1 MPVRAVT
8 ATVPL
13 MSMPEIAEFAGVQRP
28 VVSNWRRRPLG
39 FPAPVAGDKAH
50 PLFDAWQVADWFIT
64 TGRRTRDTVEPDL
77 RMYTLA
83 ALARSY
89 PGTDLVAAV
98 TALICL
104 RYMTDPDEALADGT
118 DDVMAALRERATA
131 VDPADEMLLSEIR
144 NIPGDAEWV
153 VPLVDELVEATWN
166 CQQASERIMAS
177 RHRFRASP
185 LFENAVTP
193 ELARL
198 IAAVSGA
205 RERARR
211 TSSLTVTDPAAG
223 AGDLLVAVTDLL
235 GPDHEPRCVAAE
247 ADPALARLLR
257 RRLAVRGIPA
267 ADMDIRASAG
277 LPDSSADPDVLVT
290 QIPYRSAEDL
300 DPFGILD
307 SVDDAALRLTANRFA
322 VVLGPA
328 SVLTGDLPTGPAA
341 RRADLLKADMV
352 EAVIRL
358 PGGCVPYRPGYETA
372 LWVLTQARG
381 SRWSGRVLLADVSDR
396 PLTADVARDL
406 AEDVVTWRRDGYAPS
421 AHNRVF
427 GVQADVGSLVGSLGP
442 LFAARRPVSPR
453 ERRTDADTRMTL
465 VTQYGVDLDRIGATA
480 VADRRHVRSEVLAAA
495 DLHPADES
503 VGALIRQRRLIM
515 RKGTRIKP
523 VDVDPS
529 GHHVVL
535 GSEEVLGTRRRGGR
549 RVDREVFASRYP
561 NAKLTQPGDVLVTLT
576 PRPGAII
583 DWVGYA
589 IAEYPV
595 RILRIPLP
603 KPAKPAK
610 VDQPAISAE
619 AVQFTPRVL
628 CALLFGDG
636 SGTRPAGAVR
646 AAGSVNEQRLLLLPP
661 GQVWAFDDLLSSI
674 NERRALAQR
683 EIEMLDE
690 LCHVATSGLIDGTL
704 TLVSDDA

>member
-1 MPVRAVT
+1 MVAKVAAVP
-8 ATVPL
+8 APL
-13 MSMPEIAEFAGVQRP
+13 MSMPEIAELADVQRP

-50 PLFDAWQVADWFIT
+50 PLFDARQVADWLVM
-64 TGRRTRDTVEPDL
+64 TGRKNRDDIEPEL
-77 RMYTLA
+77 SLYTLA
-83 ALARSY
+83 GLARSY

-104 RYMTDPDEALADGT
+104 RYLIDPDEALADGT
-118 DDVMAALRERATA
+118 DGVMASLRERAAA

-144 NIPGDAEWV
+144 DIPHDAGWV
-153 VPLVDELVEATWN
+153 VRLVDELVESAWD
-166 CQQASERIMAS
+166 CHQASERIMAS

-198 IAAVSGA
+198 IAEVSGA

-223 AGDLLVAVTDLL
+223 AGDLMVAVTDLL
-235 GPDHEPRCVAAE
+235 GPDHEPRCIAAE

-257 RRLAVRGIPA
+257 RRLTVRGVRA
-267 ADMDIRASAG
+267 ADMDVRAGAG
-277 LPDSSADPDVLVT
+277 LLDSSRNPDVLVT
-290 QIPYRSAEDL
+290 QIPYRPAEDL

-307 SVDDAALRLTANRFA
+307 FVDDAALRLTADRFA

-328 SVLTGDLPTGPAA
+328 SVLVGDLPTGPAA

-381 SRWSGRVLLADVSDR
+381 SRWRGRVLLADVSHR
-396 PLTADVARDL
+396 PLTTDVVRDL
-406 AEDVVTWRRDGYAPS
+406 AEDVVTWRRDGYAPA
-421 AHNRVF
+421 AHHRVF
-427 GVQADVGSLVGSLGP
+427 GVQADVGSLVASLGP
-442 LFAARRPVSPR
+442 LSAARRPASPR
-453 ERRTDADTRMTL
+453 ERKTGADTRITL
-465 VTQYGVDLDRIGATA
+465 ATQYSADLDRIGATA
-480 VADRRHVRSEVLAAA
+480 SADRHHVRTEALTAA
-495 DLHPADES
+495 DRHPVTES
-503 VGALIRQRRLIM
+503 VGGLTRQRRLVM
-515 RKGTRIKP
+515 RKGTRITP
-523 VDVDPS
+523 GDVDPS

-535 GSEEVLGTRRRGGR
+535 GPDEVLGMRRRGER

-561 NAKLTQPGDVLVTLT
+561 NAKLTQPGDVLVTMT

-583 DWVGYA
+583 DWDGYA

-595 RILRIPLP
+595 RILRIP
-603 KPAKPAK
+603 PA
-610 VDQPAISAE
+610 E
-619 AVQFTPRVL
+619 TEQFTPRVL
-628 CALLFGDG
+628 RALLFGDG

-646 AAGSVNEQRLLLLPP
+646 AAGSVDEQRLLLLPP
-661 GQVWAFDDLLSSI
+661 GQVRAFDDLLASI
-674 NERRALAQR
+674 DGRRALAQR
-683 EIEMLDE
+683 EIDMLDE
-690 LCHVATSGLIDGTL
+690 LRQVTTGGLIDGTL
-704 TLVSDDA
+704 TLVGDDVQPHRDVRG